1 MVWASFL
8 DAELEASEGNFE
20 NGRVATVTPHGGA
33 TPGVDY
39 VVTDISSQLT
49 FKPGQTEQSF
59 CVAAINDDIDDE
71 YLMIGFGMPLPERV
85 LTGRTTTTRINLVDD
100 DVPEV
105 EVSFAQSSYEV
116 TSTYRVGSFVSA
128 KIDVTVRLSANPK
141 RFVNM
146 GIVAESTLGDGGIYF
161 GCSANVPR
169 GARAD
174 QRRSILRRRNR
185 VHPDRR
191 HLGVERVRPGPDQ
204 TYRLSFGGLSHR
216 VSAGSPATATITVNA
231 NT

>member
-1 MVWASFL
+1 M
-8 DAELEASEGNFE
+8 
-20 NGRVATVTPHGGA
+20 RVRLSRHRDIARTVTIPITVTPHGGA

-39 VVTDISSQLT
+39 VVTDILRQLT

-71 YLMIGFGMPLPERV
+71 YLMIGFGIPLPERV

-141 RFVNM
+141 RLVNM

-161 GCSANVPR
+161 GYSANVPR

-191 HLGVERVRPGPDQ
+191 HLGVERVRPEPDH
-204 TYRLSFGGLSHR
+204 RLSFGGLSHR
-216 VSAGSPATATITVNA
+216 VSARSPATATITVNA